1 MVRAKTSL
9 NDFQRRMFESWLL
22 IEFTYEKKYSRM
34 DHVKF
39 LEETSET
46 WSDMVCLEQ
55 TTKLVYF
62 GIYNFKIKH

>member
-1 MVRAKTSL
+1 
-9 NDFQRRMFESWLL
+9 
-22 IEFTYEKKYSRM
+22 M

-39 LEETSET
+39 LEETLET
-46 WSDMVCLEQ
+46 WSDMVCLEK